1 MENKICNCC
10 KTENTIENYHN
21 NKRFPDGKNPT
32 CKECN
37 KERSLKYYYNNIDK
51 IKERTKTQRNTE
63 DYKVYR
69 QKYLEENR
77 EEINRVKKLY
87 KLNNR
92 EKVLQDKRE
101 YYQRKKNDP
110 IFALSKRLR
119 QRIYHIVN
127 GNNKSKSTLE
137 VLGCS
142 YEEFKIHIE
151 NQFTEE
157 MSWDKLGDIHID
169 HIIPVSS
176 VETIEEVYKLNHY
189 TNLQPLWAKDNLS
202 KYNKININ
210 AIGEQPNSENK
221 SLFTRNLQIN
231 CLSLYSIK

>member
-1 MENKICNCC
+1 MKNKICNCC
-10 KTENTIENYHN
+10 KTEKTIEDYHN

-51 IKERTKTQRNTE
+51 IKERIKTQRETE
-63 DYKVYR
+63 DY
-69 QKYLEENR
+69 QKYRKNYLENNR

-169 HIIPVSS
+169 HIIPISS

-202 KYNKININ
+202 KYNKIDIN
-210 AIGEQPNSENK
+210 AIGK
-221 SLFTRNLQIN
+221 
-231 CLSLYSIK
+231 

>member
-1 MENKICNCC
+1 METKICNCC
-10 KTENTIENYHN
+10 KIEKNISDFSN
-21 NKRFPDGKNPT
+21 NKRFEDNKNPT
-32 CKECN
+32 CKECD
-37 KERSLKYYYNNIDK
+37 KMRSLKYYYSNKELVELKRKEYIQTEKYK
-51 IKERTKTQRNTE
+51 IR
-63 DYKVYR
+63 R
-69 QKYLEENR
+69 QGYLKENR

-169 HIIPVSS
+169 HIIPISS

-202 KYNKININ
+202 KYNKIDIN
-210 AIGEQPNSENK
+210 AIGE
-221 SLFTRNLQIN
+221 
-231 CLSLYSIK
+231 

>member
-1 MENKICNCC
+1 MEEKKCSKCNDIKSLEGFYLNNGKHRSWC
-10 KTENTIENYHN
+10 KLCFNEY
-21 NKRFPDGKNPT
+21 KQQF
-32 CKECN
+32 
-37 KERSLKYYYNNIDK
+37 K
-51 IKERTKTQRNTE
+51 IKHPNSKSLERKRH
-63 DYKVYR
+63 Y
-69 QKYLEENR
+69 QKY
-77 EEINRVKKLY
+77 
-87 KLNNR
+87 
-92 EKVLQDKRE
+92 
-101 YYQRKKNDP
+101 KNDP

-151 NQFTEE
+151 NQFTKE

-169 HIIPVSS
+169 HIIPISS

-202 KYNKININ
+202 KYNKIDIN
-210 AIGEQPNSENK
+210 AIGE
-221 SLFTRNLQIN
+221 
-231 CLSLYSIK
+231 

>member
-1 MENKICNCC
+1 METKICNCC
-10 KTENTIENYHN
+10 KIEKNISDFSN
-21 NKRFPDGKNPT
+21 NKRFEDNKNVT

-37 KERSLKYYYNNIDK
+37 GARSLKYYYSNKELVELKRKEYIQTEKYK
-51 IKERTKTQRNTE
+51 IR
-63 DYKVYR
+63 R
-69 QKYLEENR
+69 QNYLKENR

-151 NQFTEE
+151 NQFTEG
-157 MSWDKLGDIHID
+157 MSWDRLNEIHID
-169 HIIPVSS
+169 HIIPISS
-176 VETIEEVYKLNHY
+176 AETLEDVYRLNHY
-189 TNLQPLWAKDNLS
+189 TNLQPLWARDNIQ
-202 KYNKININ
+202 KYNKI
-210 AIGEQPNSENK
+210 
-221 SLFTRNLQIN
+221 L
-231 CLSLYSIK
+231 

>member
-1 MENKICNCC
+1 METKICNCC
-10 KTENTIENYHN
+10 KIEKNISDFSN

-51 IKERTKTQRNTE
+51 IKEFIKIKRNTE

-69 QKYLEENR
+69 QKYLKENR

-92 EKVLQDKRE
+92 ENILQKKKD

-110 IFALSKRLR
+110 IFALTKRLR
-119 QRIYHIVN
+119 QGIYRSIRGV
-127 GNNKSKSTLE
+127 KLRSSLDI
-137 VLGCS
+137 LGCT
-142 YEEFKIHIE
+142 EEKFKIHIE
-151 NQFTEE
+151 SQFTEG
-157 MSWDKLGDIHID
+157 MSWDSLDKIHID
-169 HIIPVSS
+169 HIIPISS
-176 VETIEEVYKLNHY
+176 AETLEDVYRLNHY

-202 KYNKININ
+202 KYNKIDIN
-210 AIGEQPNSENK
+210 AIGE
-221 SLFTRNLQIN
+221 
-231 CLSLYSIK
+231 